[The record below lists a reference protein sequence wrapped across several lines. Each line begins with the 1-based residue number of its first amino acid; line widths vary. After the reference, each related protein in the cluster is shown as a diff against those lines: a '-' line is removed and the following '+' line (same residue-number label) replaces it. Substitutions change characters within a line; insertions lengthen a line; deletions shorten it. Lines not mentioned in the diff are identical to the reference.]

1 MRRFTALALAAAPLA
16 LAPLAATP
24 AGAEARRT
32 VTTTTIPTPAA
43 PLPPGFVPPTPVPGR
58 ASIGSPPPQARSI
71 AFTQPEAI
79 VAWIGAYRAHPEP
92 ERAPEAVHAMIA
104 TGLMKDFEQ
113 AGMYIGFV
121 AGVLH
126 DNPDKARALLGRM
139 FPLPPEHQVVVI
151 KAIAFSGL
159 IEWKE
164 MLAEFA
170 ERMPARRVLIDKYL
184 YKQAPTLMQL
194 PLDSG
199 AFAIDAN
206 WGYFLATG
214 SAEPVER
221 IIKALA
227 WTGETKNLERLTLAQ
242 MAKWTLAS
250 NAQRNTDL
258 LAICKTSL
266 AGQPKDIAA
275 PLRDAID
282 AAETYELGRL
292 RTAALKS
299 IEELKAKGPETAG
312 TGWRW
317 WGEAGTTVL
326 ALGCVA
332 ASALGQA
339 EVGIPCVIG
348 GALATAGTKYLLP
361 P

>member
-1 MRRFTALALAAAPLA
+1 MHHSLRHPVPSKLLHTLRACTLLAVAVWTAAITAAPTFAAAPPA
-16 LAPLAATP
+16 KRQPHRAEVAHAMQAPA
-24 AGAEARRT
+24 
-32 VTTTTIPTPAA
+32 
-43 PLPPGFVPPTPVPGR
+43 FV
-58 ASIGSPPPQARSI
+58 
-71 AFTQPEAI
+71 QPEA
-79 VAWIGAYRAHPEP
+79 VLAWIAAYRTKPEP
-92 ERAPEAVHAMIA
+92 ERLPEAVHAMIG
-104 TGLMKDFEQ
+104 TGLMKDYDQ

-126 DNPDKARALLGRM
+126 DNPDKARALIARM
-139 FPLPPEHQVVVI
+139 FPLPPEHQVIVI

-170 ERMPARRVLIDKYL
+170 ERMPARRVLIDKHL
-184 YKQAPTLMQL
+184 YRNAPTLMQL

-206 WGYFLATG
+206 WGYFFATG

-221 IIKALA
+221 IISSLA
-227 WTGETKNLERLTLAQ
+227 WTSEQKNLDRLTLAM

-250 NAQRNTDL
+250 NAQRNVDL
-258 LAICKTSL
+258 LVICKRSL
-266 AGQPKDIAA
+266 AHQRKEVAG
-275 PLRDAID
+275 PLADTID
-282 AAETYELGRL
+282 AAETYELQRL
-292 RTAALKS
+292 RTAAVKA
-299 IEELKAKGPETAG
+299 IDELKAKGPSTKG
-312 TGWRW
+312 TGWQW

-326 ALGCVA
+326 ALGCVV

-339 EVGIPCVIG
+339 EFGIPCVVG

-361 P
+361 Q